1 MRTRGPRSLVE
12 RTAASRYAVFMTPT
26 REVIPVSQFDVAS
39 LPAGSKHRLT
49 LGLDTMPDG
58 GLLAFH
64 VVVVRGAVPGT
75 TCLVTGGVHGDEY
88 EGPIAIQDLYASL
101 DPETLAGTFV
111 GVPIINGP
119 AFTAGMREGGWDHQN
134 LARIFPG
141 SPTGTLSERIA
152 HALTEHLLTQA
163 DFYLDMHAAGNLYA
177 IKRFS
182 GYQLCDTAT
191 NAVQRAAAIAFGL
204 DLVWGTTA
212 LPGRSLS
219 SARDKAV
226 PAIYVEMQGEGRARP
241 EDLVLARDGIQ
252 NVMRY
257 LDMLPGEY
265 PRSAA
270 IAFDQPGEE
279 AGHLQIDH
287 LSPTSGLFVPRVQ
300 VWEAVEAGQMLGE
313 VRHPDGTVL
322 APVPAMRSGRV
333 LFLRT
338 FLRVFS
344 GDFLCYVIQLP

>member
-1 MRTRGPRSLVE
+1 
-12 RTAASRYAVFMTPT
+12 
-26 REVIPVSQFDVAS
+26 
-39 LPAGSKHRLT
+39 
-49 LGLDTMPDG
+49 MPDG

-64 VVVVRGAVPGT
+64 AVVVRGAVPGA

-101 DPETLAGTFV
+101 DPATLAGTFV

-152 HALTEHLLTQA
+152 HALTEYLVTQA
-163 DFYLDMHAAGNLYA
+163 DFYLDMHAAGTLYA
-177 IKRFS
+177 TKRFS
-182 GYQLCDTAT
+182 GYQLCDNAT

-212 LPGRSLS
+212 LPGRSMS

-241 EDLVLARDGIQ
+241 EDLALARDGIQ

-265 PRSAA
+265 PRNAE
-270 IAFDQPGEE
+270 IAFDQSGED

-287 LSPTSGLFVPRVQ
+287 LSPTSGLFVPSVQ
-300 VWEAVEAGQMLGE
+300 VWDAVEAGQMLGE

-322 APVPAMRSGRV
+322 AAVPAMRSGRV

-338 FLRVFS
+338 FPRVFS
-344 GDFLCYVIQLP
+344 GDFLCYVIQIP